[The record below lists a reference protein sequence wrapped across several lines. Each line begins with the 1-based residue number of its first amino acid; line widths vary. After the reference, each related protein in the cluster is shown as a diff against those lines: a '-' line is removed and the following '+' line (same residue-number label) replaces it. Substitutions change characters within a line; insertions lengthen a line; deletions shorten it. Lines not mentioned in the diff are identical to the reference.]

1 MNLREQFIKQG
12 VSYPIACLSES
23 QSDSARLTIDGII
36 KECDGARLCILRH
49 PNGKN
54 LARSLLDEESIRMQ
68 VAMITGWS
76 SVQLC
81 DFGISVRLPYSKRHS
96 IWHRDR
102 AAVKYGGSLA
112 CLIISLAP
120 APRDSGLFFLGE
132 FSCLTDLKRLEMPYH
147 THHVVD
153 EANQPRKVIR
163 VPLTPGQG
171 LLFDCNVPHG
181 NLMNYSASSRVALVG
196 FFAPG
201 TS

>member
-12 VSYPIACLSES
+12 VSYPVTCLSEG
-23 QSDSARLTIDGII
+23 QSNSARLTIDAII
-36 KECDGARLCILRH
+36 DECAGARQCILRH
-49 PNGKN
+49 PNGKK
-54 LARSLLDEESIRMQ
+54 LAKALLDEESIRKA
-68 VAMITGWS
+68 VSMITGWD
-76 SVQLC
+76 SVELF

-102 AAVKYGGSLA
+102 AAVKFGGSLV
-112 CLIISLAP
+112 CLIVSLAT

-147 THHVVD
+147 THHVID
-153 EANQPRKVIR
+153 EANQPRKIIR

-201 TS
+201 NS